1 MASISTGS
9 LSFLGHLKQATVS
22 LSLAKILWV
31 IELGIGWKCLSLYLK
46 FLSPISSL
54 SNQKFYPTEKAWYR
68 LSSNSNVAHW
78 MLFLFQMLLLPGTGP
93 QVSCVQPHRTPLQD
107 QAHLRG
113 RGWGKLWGYVIYV
126 LYIGYTIFSNQSRST
141 LQGVDNFWVLWWIIS
156 LNLINCV

>member
-1 MASISTGS
+1 MTWLGGLLLTYLDPTS
-9 LSFLGHLKQATVS
+9 LSYGNRATNIFIAV
-22 LSLAKILWV
+22 
-31 IELGIGWKCLSLYLK
+31 YLK

-68 LSSNSNVAHW
+68 LSSNSNVAHWIW

-126 LYIGYTIFSNQSRST
+126 LYIGYTIFSNQSWST

-156 LNLINCV
+156 LDLINLSVSNCV